1 LARENTMQIKVYTI
15 ELKFPRWLKRVLV
28 YAGIPAVVLLGVGVV
43 VRAQSTLP
51 VSVQSFGQTETLSA
65 TKMNT
70 NFDNLVSGI
79 NSLNTTVGSL
89 QSSVASLTA
98 AAVPSGL
105 IAMFATAACPAGW
118 SPCDGVGGRPDIN
131 NSGSYPK
138 GGTTFQAS
146 TGVNSHT
153 HAITVNVAADGI
165 HHHYAEFDW
174 FASPG
179 QAGYIYGH
187 WTSYVGVDPS
197 VVDGPWTAGSHLLT
211 GGAGSTDGTVDTGG
225 MLTTNVAAH
234 SHPGT
239 TGASAPASHEP
250 VHVTLVF
257 CIKN

>member
-1 LARENTMQIKVYTI
+1 MQIKVYTI
-15 ELKFPRWLKRVLV
+15 EVKLPRWLKRVLV
-28 YAGIPAVVLLGVGVV
+28 FAGIPAVVLLGVAVA

-51 VSVQSFGQTETLSA
+51 VSVQPFGPTETLSA
-65 TKMNT
+65 LKMNT
-70 NFDNLVSGI
+70 NFDILVGGI
-79 NSLNTTVGSL
+79 NSLNTTVSSL
-89 QSSVASLTA
+89 QSSVASM

-153 HAITVNVAADGI
+153 HSITINVASDGS

-174 FASPG
+174 G
-179 QAGYIYGH
+179 AGFIYGH
-187 WTSYVGVDPS
+187 WTPYASDPS
-197 VVDGPWTAGSHLLT
+197 VVDGPWTALSKLLT
-211 GGAGSTDGTVDTGG
+211 GGTGTTDNTVDPGG
-225 MLTTNVAAH
+225 MLTTNVAPH

-239 TGASAPASHEP
+239 TGNIGSASHEP

-257 CIKN
+257 CMKN